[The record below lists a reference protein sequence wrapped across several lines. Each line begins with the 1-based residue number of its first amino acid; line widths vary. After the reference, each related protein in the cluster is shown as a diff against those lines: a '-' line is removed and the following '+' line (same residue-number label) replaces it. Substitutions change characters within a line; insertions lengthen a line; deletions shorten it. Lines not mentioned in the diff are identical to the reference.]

1 MGAGQIEL
9 MVLNEIQQFYLNKH
23 SLDCCKSVINFQS
36 SGKVDSDHFLSIFS
50 LLYGGENFWR
60 FLLRH
65 SH

>member
-36 SGKVDSDHFLSIFS
+36 SGKVDSDHFLSIF
-50 LLYGGENFWR
+50 
-60 FLLRH
+60 
-65 SH
+65 